1 MKVEDFP
8 FWREYTVRL
17 CNLQQLANDF
27 MSFKGGLTD
36 PFTFLANHSSKFVA
50 SSGALLY
57 DVAIVDDLMTRRIGS
72 RDMTI
77 PWTDGQ

>member
-1 MKVEDFP
+1 
-8 FWREYTVRL
+8 
-17 CNLQQLANDF
+17 

-36 PFTFLANHSSKFVA
+36 PFTFLANHCSKSVA

-77 PWTDGQ
+77 PWIGGQ